1 MQVFPAPVL
10 SLTKA
15 SFPALLERLRES
27 GRRLVGPTVRDGAI
41 VYDALDGAE
50 DLPRGMGD
58 EQAPGHYRL
67 RRRDDDAYFGY
78 VVGPHSWK
86 QELFPPRER
95 LVTIRRRGAGL
106 EVEPVDAPSDPVAF
120 VGVRACEVAGMG
132 VLDRV
137 LTGGPFVDRRYG
149 RRREDAFVLAVN
161 CLEPGG
167 LCFCASMGTGPRVE
181 AGYDLCLTELPDRFW
196 VEVGSERGQA
206 VIEGVPTTPAA
217 PHEEAELRRLLARSR
232 ERMGRSLDTGGLP
245 QRLLGSLDH
254 PRWQAVAQ
262 RCLSCGNCTQVCPT
276 CFCHAVDHGSVVG
289 HDESTTERRWESCFT
304 ADHAYIH
311 GGSLRPTVR
320 DRYRQWLTHKLG
332 SWVAQFGES
341 GCVGCGRCIAW
352 CPAAIDITEEAAAI
366 ATGPGASVSLPEPPV
381 PTLVAGDAM
390 VPVVARVVEVR
401 RETADVVTLAIEPPG
416 PFRHQPGQFNMLSLP
431 GVGEPPISIAG
442 QRGATILHTIR
453 AVGAAS
459 RALTELRPGDPVGLR
474 GPFGSAWPLDVARGR
489 NVVAIAGGIGLA
501 PLRGALVEMLA
512 RPEHYPF
519 VRLLYGARTPED
531 VLYDDELLAWSRRHA
546 HFRASVTVDHGTPRW
561 NGHVGVVT
569 ALMRRKELS
578 PHAIYMICGPEIMM
592 RFVVDEL
599 RRSGVPDHNVYVSLE
614 RNMQCAAGLCGRCQY
629 GPYFVCKDGPVFRYD
644 RVDPLF
650 RVQGF

>member
-1 MQVFPAPVL
+1 MQ
-10 SLTKA
+10 SITKDRL
-15 SFPALLERLRES
+15 PELLQRLRDD
-27 GRRLVGPTVRDGAI
+27 GRRLLGPTVRDGAI
-41 VYDALDGAE
+41 VYDEIEGAHE
-50 DLPRGMGD
+50 LPRGLTD

-67 RRRDDDAYFGY
+67 RRRDDDAWFGF

-86 QELFPPRER
+86 RHLLPPSER
-95 LVTIRRRGAGL
+95 LVQIRRRGTTL
-106 EVEPVDAPSDPVAF
+106 EIEPEPAPTDPVAL
-120 VGVRACEVAGMG
+120 VGVRACEVAAMG

-137 LTGGPFVDRRYG
+137 LTGGPFADHRYA
-149 RRREDAFVLAVN
+149 RRREDAFVLAVD

-167 LCFCASMGTGPRVE
+167 LCFCASMGTGPAVE
-181 AGYDLCLTELPDRFW
+181 AGHDLRLTELPDRFL
-196 VEVGSERGQA
+196 VEAGSPRGQA
-206 VIEGVPTTPAA
+206 ILDGLSSTPATPA
-217 PHEEAELRRLLARSR
+217 DRAERRTGLARSR
-232 ERMGRSLDTGGLP
+232 ERMGRTLDTKDLP
-245 QRLLGSLDH
+245 GRLLGNLEH
-254 PRWQAVAQ
+254 PRWQEVAT
-262 RCLSCGNCTQVCPT
+262 RCLSCGSCTQVCPT

-289 HDESTTERRWESCFT
+289 QEGSTVERRWESCFT

-352 CPAAIDITEEAAAI
+352 CPAAIDLTEEASVIASGPAA
-366 ATGPGASVSLPEPPV
+366 AMPLPEPPV
-381 PTLVAGDAM
+381 LPAVAGDAM
-390 VPVVARVVEVR
+390 VPVAARVLGVR
-401 RETADVVTLAIEPPG
+401 RESADVVTLEIEPPG
-416 PFRHQPGQFNMLSLP
+416 AFRCRPGQFNMLSLP

-442 QRGATILHTIR
+442 QRGSAILHTIR
-453 AVGAAS
+453 AVGAATQ
-459 RALTELRPGDPVGLR
+459 ALCALQPGDPVGLR
-474 GPFGSAWPLDVARGR
+474 GPFGSAWPLVEARGR
-489 NVVAIAGGIGLA
+489 NVVVIAGGIGLA
-501 PLRGALVEMLA
+501 PLRGALVELLA
-512 RPEHYPF
+512 HPEDYPF
-519 VRLLYGARTPED
+519 VRLLYGARAPED
-531 VLYDDELLAWSRRHA
+531 VLYDEELLAWNERHP

-599 RRSGVPDHNVYVSLE
+599 HRAGVPDHHVYVSLE

-629 GPYFVCKDGPVFRYD
+629 GPYFACKDGPVFRYD
-644 RVDPLF
+644 RVAPLF

>member
-1 MQVFPAPVL
+1 ML
-10 SLTKA
+10 SLTKER
-15 SFPALLERLRES
+15 FPELLQRLRDD
-27 GRRLVGPTVRDGAI
+27 GRRLLGPTVRDGAI
-41 VYDALDGAE
+41 VYDELQGAE
-50 DLPRGMGD
+50 DLPRGLTD

-67 RRRDDDAYFGY
+67 RRRDDDAYFGF

-86 QELFPPRER
+86 QQLLPPRER
-95 LVTIRRRGAGL
+95 LVRIRRRDETL
-106 EVEPVDAPSDPVAF
+106 EIRPEAVPADPVAL
-120 VGVRACEVAGMG
+120 VGVRACEVAAMG

-137 LTGGPFVDRRYG
+137 LAGGPFVDRRYA
-149 RRREDAFVLAVN
+149 RRREDAFVLAIN

-181 AGYDLCLTELPDRFW
+181 AGYDLCLTEREDHFL
-196 VEVGSERGQA
+196 VEVGSPRGQA
-206 VIEGVPTTPAA
+206 VIDGLVTTPATA
-217 PHEEAELRRLLARSR
+217 ADRSELRVALARSR
-232 ERMGRSLDTGGLP
+232 ERMGRALDTADLP
-245 QRLLGSLDH
+245 GRLLGNLEH
-254 PRWQAVAQ
+254 PRWHDVAQ

-289 HDESTTERRWESCFT
+289 EEESTIERRWESCFT

-311 GGSLRPTVR
+311 GGSLRPALR

-352 CPAAIDITEEAAAI
+352 CPAAIDITEEAAVI
-366 ATGPGASVSLPEPPV
+366 AKGPAAAMPLPEPPTPAV
-381 PTLVAGDAM
+381 VAGDAM
-390 VPVVARVVEVR
+390 VPVVARVVGVR
-401 RETADVVTLAIEPPG
+401 RESADVVTLEIEPPG
-416 PFRHQPGQFNMLSLP
+416 PFRHRPGQFDMLSLP
-431 GVGEPPISIAG
+431 GIGEPPISIAG
-442 QRGATILHTIR
+442 QRGSVILHTIR
-453 AVGAAS
+453 AVGAAT
-459 RALTELRPGDPVGLR
+459 RALCALGPGDPVGLR
-474 GPFGSAWPLDVARGR
+474 GPFGSAWPLEEARGR
-489 NVVAIAGGIGLA
+489 NVVVIAGGIGLA
-501 PLRGALVEMLA
+501 PLRGALVELLA
-512 RPEHYPF
+512 RPELYPS

-531 VLYDDELLAWSRRHA
+531 VLYDDELLAWNRSHP

-599 RRSGVPDHNVYVSLE
+599 RRAGVPDRQVYVSLE
-614 RNMQCAAGLCGRCQY
+614 RNMQCAAGICGRCQY
-629 GPYFVCKDGPVFRYD
+629 GPYFACKDGPVFRFD